1 LITSLQDSLAVTASY
16 TVTLH
21 ETLGAIR
28 DALPPDKPVVDVQE
42 ILSTQVHWTTEMA
55 NQLVGLAEHFEKM
68 EVALKDSEAGEKF
81 GEDDIQGMQ
90 SRSMYFCVVIQEHLR
105 DDARC

>member
-1 LITSLQDSLAVTASY
+1 MTILLQDRLAVTASY
-16 TVTLH
+16 TATLH

-28 DALPPDKPVVDVQE
+28 DALPPDKPVVDVQK

-81 GEDDIQGMQ
+81 GEDDIQGMR
-90 SRSMYFCVVIQEHLR
+90 SRSMYICVVIQEHFKR
-105 DDARC
+105 

>member
-1 LITSLQDSLAVTASY
+1 MIQSTILLQDSLTVTASY
-16 TVTLH
+16 TATLH

-28 DALPPDKPVVDVQE
+28 DALPPDKAVVDVQK

-68 EVALKDSEAGEKF
+68 EDALKDSEAGEKF
-81 GEDDIQGMQ
+81 AEDDIQGM
-90 SRSMYFCVVIQEHLR
+90 RSYYM
-105 DDARC
+105 

>member
-1 LITSLQDSLAVTASY
+1 MIQLTVLLQDSLTVTASY
-16 TVTLH
+16 TATLH

-28 DALPPDKPVVDVQE
+28 NALPLDKPVVDVQK
-42 ILSTQVHWTTEMA
+42 ILSTQAHWTTEMA

-81 GEDDIQGMQ
+81 SEDDIQGMR
-90 SRSMYFCVVIQEHLR
+90 SRSMYVCVAIQERLKR
-105 DDARC
+105 

>member
-1 LITSLQDSLAVTASY
+1 MTIFPQDSLAVTASY
-16 TVTLH
+16 TATLH

-28 DALPPDKPVVDVQE
+28 DALPPDKPVVDVQK

-68 EVALKDSEAGEKF
+68 EDALKDCEAGERF
-81 GEDDIQGMQ
+81 SEDDIQGMR
-90 SRSMYFCVVIQEHLR
+90 SHSMYVCVVIQGHFKR
-105 DDARC
+105 